1 MSVAGAADARPRT
14 KTRGEIALATALEE
28 EEVKLLAAE
37 EDTLLLRRS
46 SFFCEKS
53 GALRGVRG
61 GEEEDKRG
69 MRWSRTSKELA
80 EQR

>member
-14 KTRGEIALATALEE
+14 KPREKIALATALEE

-37 EDTLLLRRS
+37 ENTLLLRRS
-46 SFFCEKS
+46 FLFCEKS
-53 GALRGVRG
+53 GALRGARDR
-61 GEEEDKRG
+61 EEEDK
-69 MRWSRTSKELA
+69 SEQELA